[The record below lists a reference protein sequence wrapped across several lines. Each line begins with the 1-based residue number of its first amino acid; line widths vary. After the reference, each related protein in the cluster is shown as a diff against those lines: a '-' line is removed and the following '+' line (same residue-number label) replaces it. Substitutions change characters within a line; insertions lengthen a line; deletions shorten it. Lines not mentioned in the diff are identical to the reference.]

1 MYHSITFINSSN
13 EEMNTWDD
21 WYLIPSS
28 RPVFNPPEVKTQYV
42 DLPGGN
48 GQIDLTESLTGYPV
62 YENRTGSIEFYVEN
76 GHESWDVLYS
86 KIANFLHGRTL
97 TAYLEDDPGFVYEG
111 RFDIN
116 EWKSDK
122 WWSVITINYNVYPYK
137 KERFSS
143 LENWLWDPF
152 DFETGIIREYKD
164 LSVNGSLSL
173 EIIATNEPIS
183 PVITVTKEPVAGGS
197 TLTVSVSGHSYE
209 LQNGTNYLPDL
220 VIKDKNVTLTFSG
233 QATISVNYRG
243 GSL

>member
-13 EEMNTWDD
+13 EEKNTWDD
-21 WYLIPSS
+21 WHLIPSS
-28 RPVFNPPEVKTQYV
+28 RPVFNPAEVKTQYV

-62 YENRTGSIEFYVEN
+62 YKNRTGSIEFYVEN

-86 KIANFLHGRTL
+86 KIANYLHGRTL
-97 TAYLEDDPGFVYEG
+97 TAYLEDDSGFFYEG

-122 WWSVITINYNVYPYK
+122 WWSIITINYNVYPYK
-137 KERFSS
+137 KERFGS
-143 LENWLWDPF
+143 LDDWLWDPF

-164 LSVNGSLSL
+164 LTVNDSLSL
-173 EIIATNEPIS
+173 EIIGTNEPIS
-183 PVITVTKEPVAGGS
+183 PIITVTKGDS
-197 TLTVSVSGHSYE
+197 NDFIVSASGHSYE
-209 LQNGTNYLPDL
+209 LQNGTNYLPEL
-220 VIKDKNVTLTFSG
+220 VIKDKNVTLNFSG
-233 QATISVNYRG
+233 NGTVSVNYRG

>member
-13 EEMNTWDD
+13 EEKNTWDD
-21 WYLIPSS
+21 WHLIPSS
-28 RPVFNPPEVKTQYV
+28 RPVFNPAEVKTQYV

-62 YENRTGSIEFYVEN
+62 YKNRTGSIEFYVEN

-86 KIANFLHGRTL
+86 KIANYLHGRTL
-97 TAYLEDDPGFVYEG
+97 TAYLEDDSGFFYEG

-122 WWSVITINYNVYPYK
+122 WWSIITINYNVYPYK
-137 KERFSS
+137 KERFGS
-143 LENWLWDPF
+143 LDDWLWDPF

-164 LSVNGSLSL
+164 LTVNGSLSL
-173 EIIATNEPIS
+173 EIIGTNEPIS
-183 PVITVTKEPVAGGS
+183 PIITVTKGDS
-197 TLTVSVSGHSYE
+197 NDFIVSASGHSYE
-209 LQNGTNYLPDL
+209 LQNGTNYLPEL
-220 VIKDKNVTLTFSG
+220 VIKDKNVTLNFSG
-233 QATISVNYRG
+233 NGTVSVNYRG